1 MCIEHTRANKQ
12 SCPSCNTEEYTNIF
26 DRKQHRLLSKLQ
38 IRCTNVEKG
47 CEWVGELDDQ
57 DRHLTNECPY
67 VPKMDK
73 SKEQEEKHEDETS
86 EVAYPLHQTRMEEQD
101 MTTAREIGV
110 LEKEIELIQEQ
121 IEAHKKEIVQT
132 VPNDLVMLLENATE
146 VECEEVL
153 QYLETFEQKYETK
166 QKEMLNEFK
175 VGNEEM
181 MKELKTLRE
190 SAERLQQQAEE
201 ESTEMRKLDE
211 KLTRDHEKFQLQ
223 LQTTSLRN
231 TRVILQ
237 LKRQLSQMKGIV
249 YLYLLI
255 FKYTPTFNHI
265 IQTKLR
271 LFIII

>member
-57 DRHLTNECPY
+57 EKHLTNDCVYLPE
-67 VPKMDK
+67 MDN
-73 SKEQEEKHEDETS
+73 SKEQEEKHGDE
-86 EVAYPLHQTRMEEQD
+86 TRMEEQD
-101 MTTAREIGV
+101 MTTSREITV

-121 IEAHKKEIVQT
+121 LEAHKKEIVLT
-132 VPNDLVMLLENATE
+132 VPNELVMLLEDATE

-153 QYLETFEQKYETK
+153 QYLETFEQKYEAK

-175 VGNEEM
+175 EGSDEM
-181 MKELKTLRE
+181 MKELKMLQE
-190 SAERLQQQAEE
+190 SAERLQQQTEE
-201 ESTEMRKLDE
+201 ESTEMSKLDE

-223 LQTTSLRN
+223 LQTTSLQN
-231 TRVILQ
+231 THMILQ
-237 LKRQLSQMKGIV
+237 LKQQLSQMKGIV
-249 YLYLLI
+249 YMYLLI
-255 FKYTPTFNHI
+255 FKCTPTFNHI

-271 LFIII
+271 LFIIILIDI

>member
-57 DRHLTNECPY
+57 ERHLTNECPY
-67 VPKMDK
+67 LPKIDN
-73 SKEQEEKHEDETS
+73 SKEQEKKHGDEAS
-86 EVAYPLHQTRMEEQD
+86 EEEQD
-101 MTTAREIGV
+101 MTTAREIAV
-110 LEKEIELIQEQ
+110 LEKEIELIKEQ
-121 IEAHKKEIVQT
+121 LEAHKKEIVQT

-146 VECEEVL
+146 VECEEVF
-153 QYLETFEQKYETK
+153 QYLETFEETYEAK
-166 QKEMLNEFK
+166 QNEMLNEFK
-175 VGNEEM
+175 EGNEEM
-181 MKELKTLRE
+181 MKELKMLRE
-190 SAERLQQQAEE
+190 RAERLQQQTEE

-223 LQTTSLRN
+223 LQTTSLQN
-231 TRVILQ
+231 THMILQ

-265 IQTKLR
+265 IQTMIT
-271 LFIII
+271 LFIIILTDI